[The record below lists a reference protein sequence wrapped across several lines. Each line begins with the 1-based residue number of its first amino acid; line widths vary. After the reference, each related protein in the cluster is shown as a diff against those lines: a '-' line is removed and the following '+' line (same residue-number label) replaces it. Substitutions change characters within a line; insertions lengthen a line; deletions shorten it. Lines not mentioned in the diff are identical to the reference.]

1 MGLMDKIMSWYIG
14 RLSAEEK
21 EKIIV
26 KTMPLM
32 FEDINGD
39 RIIEL
44 MGKIMPAAVRDAM
57 CDMES
62 GEVAQVVQEMVPAL
76 VRSCFTRMNSE
87 DRRRTLEMLGSE
99 LEEIEEEFV

>member
-1 MGLMDKIMSWYIG
+1 MNLMDKIISSYIG

-32 FEDINGD
+32 FEDIKGE
-39 RIIEL
+39 RMIEL
-44 MGKIMPAAVRDAM
+44 MGKTMPAMMRDAM
-57 CDMES
+57 CEIES

-76 VRSCFTRMNSE
+76 VRSCFTRMSSE

-99 LEEIEEEFV
+99 LKKIDEEFI